1 MSHRMFPLSRI
12 LGLGLSV
19 AVLAGCAQEEGPQTG
34 PAGANQSASPAGDS
48 GDYNPHDVPITEE
61 QKEQLR
67 QETAQFAQAVAKIKQ
82 FRNETEQET
91 KGGIPE
97 NPYKAHQALDQ
108 ADLVLTWLPEIAGN
122 SSIPKDRW
130 EEATTTAN
138 DLRGLFE
145 KVHQN
150 IDNKQDPDFA
160 AVAADIDQKI
170 AVLEEIA
177 QAQPAAAGESNPDNG

>member
-1 MSHRMFPLSRI
+1 MLHRMSALSFV
-12 LGLGLSV
+12 LGSGLSLL
-19 AVLAGCAQEEGPQTG
+19 VLAGCAQDEGPQTG
-34 PAGANQSASPAGDS
+34 PAGANQSASPAGETD
-48 GDYNPHDVPITEE
+48 GYNPHDVPITEE

-82 FRNETEQET
+82 LRKETEQET

-97 NPYKAHQALDQ
+97 DPYKAHQALDQ
-108 ADLVLTWLPEIAGN
+108 ADLVLTWLPEIAGTSN
-122 SSIPKDRW
+122 VPKDRW
-130 EEATTTAN
+130 EEVTTTAN

-170 AVLEEIA
+170 AVLEGIT
-177 QAQPAAAGESNPDNG
+177 QAQPAAAGASNPDNG